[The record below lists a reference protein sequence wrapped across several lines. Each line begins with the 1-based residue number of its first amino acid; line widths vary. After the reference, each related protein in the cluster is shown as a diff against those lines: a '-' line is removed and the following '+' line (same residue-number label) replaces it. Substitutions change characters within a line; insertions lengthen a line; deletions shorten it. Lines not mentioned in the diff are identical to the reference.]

1 MLGILDSP
9 LDDLATQPYCL
20 VSPLLL
26 ADDDLSLHA
35 LCVVSRSRLVFSA
48 ALVAGEDAS
57 LFSLACASCLEW
69 ATYEVVASSHS
80 VPFVDVLRFCHI
92 PSVCCGWV
100 VSPVVPFLHQIGED
114 ELLIFVGQ
122 LDVVLQLICDV
133 SLFSEESLCLV

>member
-9 LDDLATQPYCL
+9 LNDIATQPCCL

-69 ATYEVVASSHS
+69 ATYEVVASWHS

-100 VSPVVPFLHQIGED
+100 VSPAVPFLFHVAQNEFLVFLRQLQVVA
-114 ELLIFVGQ
+114 ELEAY
-122 LDVVLQLICDV
+122 V